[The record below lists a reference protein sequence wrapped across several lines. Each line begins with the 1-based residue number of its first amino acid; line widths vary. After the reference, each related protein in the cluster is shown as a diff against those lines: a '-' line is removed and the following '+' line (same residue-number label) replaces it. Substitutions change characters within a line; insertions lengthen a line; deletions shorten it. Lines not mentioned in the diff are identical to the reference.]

1 MTKSWNLPPVP
12 QNILHGDMPGDKI
25 CISGEH
31 IVKAGV
37 LYPRLREEMER
48 LGQERVVVCVCG
60 GSGVGKSEIASV
72 LAYYLRQAGLGTYVL
87 SGDNYPHRIPEDNDR
102 ERVRVY
108 REGGLKGLVA
118 QGVMLPEFS
127 LRLRELWQAEADCD
141 PTNAKVNPWLALYQK
156 AGRQT
161 LSRYL
166 GTPAEISFAELSNIL
181 SWFHQGADRIYL
193 KRMGREAGCLW
204 YDSVDFS
211 ETRVLIVEWTHGNSD
226 YLDGVDIPI
235 LLNSTPSETLAH
247 RRARN
252 RDGKTDSA
260 FTTMV
265 LELEQEKL
273 EAQAYKAKIIL
284 SKSGEL
290 LRYSDYRALMA
301 GE

>member
-1 MTKSWNLPPVP
+1 M
-12 QNILHGDMPGDKI
+12 
-25 CISGEH
+25 
-31 IVKAGV
+31 
-37 LYPRLREEMER
+37 
-48 LGQERVVVCVCG
+48 VCVCG

-141 PTNAKVNPWLALYQK
+141 PTNAKVDPWLALYQK

-193 KRMGREAGCLW
+193 KRMGRETGCLW